1 MADHLKTGGRPI
13 FLPFLAAT
21 LEDCLPAG
29 VLSAVFAKF
38 FLRSSVVPEELLPV
52 FEEDN
57 RRKWRFFRRRR
68 VTQIKTEEKWQR
80 RGKKPCDSKEKRRF
94 DSGQETEDILPVKS
108 AFSASIDGHAR

>member
-29 VLSAVFAKF
+29 VAIRCFCKF
-38 FLRSSVVPEELLPV
+38 LIRSSVVPEEFLPV

-57 RRKWRFFRRRR
+57 RRKWRFF
-68 VTQIKTEEKWQR
+68 
-80 RGKKPCDSKEKRRF
+80 
-94 DSGQETEDILPVKS
+94 
-108 AFSASIDGHAR
+108 